1 MVKASLKV
9 RLFHFAHVLMRPMTL
24 GTRCAAFDA
33 EGRIFLVRH
42 TYIAGWHMPGG
53 GVDPGETI
61 EEGMRRE
68 LSEEGNIELVE
79 PPKLVALYFNNGASR
94 RDHVAFYVCRNVRQ
108 TAPKPAGGE
117 IAESG
122 FFDLDALPEGLAAA
136 TRRRLDELAGE
147 RAIEP
152 YW

>member
-1 MVKASLKV
+1 MKAGLKL
-9 RLFHFAHVLMRPMTL
+9 RLFHLAHVLMRPMTL
-24 GTRCAAFDA
+24 GTRCAAYD
-33 EGRIFLVRH
+33 ETGRIFLVRH
-42 TYIAGWHMPGG
+42 SYIAGWHMPGG

-68 LSEEGNIELVE
+68 LREEGNLVLAD
-79 PPKLVALYFNNGASR
+79 PPRLVALYFNDFASR

-108 TAPKPAGGE
+108 TEAKPAGGE

-122 FFDLDALPEGLAAA
+122 FFDPAALPEETSPA
-136 TRRRLDELAGE
+136 TRRRLAELASDGPFD
-147 RAIEP
+147 P